1 MKYTIAGSYIVVAPR
16 PDLPN
21 KRPDYICAFPDSL
34 NGKWSGG
41 PEWTEDKRKALRMS
55 KRTARRLQ
63 GESRHA
69 YIEFVI

>member
-1 MKYTIAGSYIVVAPR
+1 MKSASYMVVDPR

-21 KRPDYICAFPDSL
+21 KRPDYICAFPDSR
-34 NGKWSGG
+34 NGKWVNG
-41 PEWTEDKRKALRMS
+41 PEWTEAKSKAMRMS